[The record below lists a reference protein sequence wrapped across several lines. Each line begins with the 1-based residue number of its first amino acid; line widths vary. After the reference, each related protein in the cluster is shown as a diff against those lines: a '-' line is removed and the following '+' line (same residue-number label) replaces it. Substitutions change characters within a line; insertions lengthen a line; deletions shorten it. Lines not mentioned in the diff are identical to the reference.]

1 MSYEQQ
7 DNSGTLFRNNKK
19 QEGDKQPDYNGTIKV
34 DGVEKQIAGWV
45 RQGAKG
51 TFLSLKISEPYKKPD
66 ERRDVVTAKVIQP
79 KTEDSDG
86 LPF

>member
-1 MSYEQQ
+1 MSYELQ

-19 QEGDKQPDYNGTIKV
+19 QEGDKLPDYNGTIKV
-34 DGVEKQIAGWV
+34 DGVKKQIAGWV

-51 TFLSLKISEPYKKPD
+51 VFLSLKVLEPYKKPD
-66 ERRDVVTAKVIQP
+66 EHREVVNAKVIQP
-79 KTEDSDG
+79 KREDLDG

>member
-1 MSYEQQ
+1 MSYELQ
-7 DNSGTLFRNNKK
+7 DNSGTLFRNSKK
-19 QEGDKQPDYNGTIKV
+19 QEGDKLPDYNGTIKV

-51 TFLSLKISEPYKKPD
+51 TFLSLKISEPYKKP
-66 ERRDVVTAKVIQP
+66 EVLNAKVIQP

>member
-7 DNSGTLFRNNKK
+7 DNSGTLFRNTRK

-51 TFLSLKISEPYKKPD
+51 TFLSLKVSEPYKKP
-66 ERRDVVTAKVIQP
+66 EVVNAKVIQP
-79 KTEDSDG
+79 KVEDSDG

>member
-51 TFLSLKISEPYKKPD
+51 TFLSLKISEPYKKP
-66 ERRDVVTAKVIQP
+66 EVLNAKVIQP

>member
-1 MSYEQQ
+1 MYEQQ

-19 QEGDKQPDYNGTIKV
+19 QEGDKLPDYNGTIKIN
-34 DGVEKQIAGWV
+34 GVEKQIAGWV

-51 TFLSLKISEPYKKPD
+51 SFLSLKISEPYKKPL
-66 ERRDVVTAKVIQP
+66 EAKVVKT
-79 KTEDSDG
+79 KTEDSDD

>member
-1 MSYEQQ
+1 MSYELQ
-7 DNSGTLFRNNKK
+7 DNSGNLFRNTRK
-19 QEGDKQPDYNGTIKV
+19 QDGDKLPDYNGTIKV

-51 TFLSLKISEPYKKPD
+51 TFLSLKVSEPYKKPD
-66 ERRDVVTAKVIQP
+66 ERREVVNAKVIHP
-79 KTEDSDG
+79 KVEDSDG

>member
-1 MSYEQQ
+1 MSYELQ

-19 QEGDKQPDYNGTIKV
+19 QDGDKLPDYNGTIKIN
-34 DGVEKQIAGWV
+34 GVEKQIAGWV

-51 TFLSLKISEPYKKPD
+51 SFLSLKISEPYKKPLD
-66 ERRDVVTAKVIQP
+66 AKVVKT
-79 KTEDSDG
+79 KTEDSDD

>member
-1 MSYEQQ
+1 MSYELQ
-7 DNSGTLFRNNKK
+7 DNSGTLFRNSKK
-19 QEGDKQPDYNGTIKV
+19 QEGDKLPDYNGTIKV

-66 ERRDVVTAKVIQP
+66 VVNAKVIQP
-79 KTEDSDG
+79 KREDSDG